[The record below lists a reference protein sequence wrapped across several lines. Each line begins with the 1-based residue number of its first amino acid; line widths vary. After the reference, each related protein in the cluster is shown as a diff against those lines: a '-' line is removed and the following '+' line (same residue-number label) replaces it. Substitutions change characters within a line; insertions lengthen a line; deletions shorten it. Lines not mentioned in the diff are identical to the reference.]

1 MDKCK
6 ANYTILLYVTLY
18 NISYEGSESFRA

>member
-1 MDKCK
+1 MGDCK

-18 NISYEGSESFRA
+18 NISYEDGKSFRA